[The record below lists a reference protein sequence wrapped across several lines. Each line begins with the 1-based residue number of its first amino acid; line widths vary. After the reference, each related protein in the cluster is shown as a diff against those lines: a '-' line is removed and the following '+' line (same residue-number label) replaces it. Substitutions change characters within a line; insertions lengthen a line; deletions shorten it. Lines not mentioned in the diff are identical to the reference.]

1 MEVGVRKIIGLAA
14 LARSGKDT
22 VASLLLQHRKVAA
35 YALADPVKIG
45 CQVLFGLTDEEAWSD
60 TVKEDEIPLWR
71 RSPRELF
78 QLTGT
83 DWMRTHNPEHWL
95 MRAELA
101 IDRPAIPANHTI
113 EPQLLDAK
121 APFKLAA
128 KAFFDLSDDQTW
140 NNTFYDTNDSFWGMT
155 PNQMFQLINS
165 LALIDFPDY
174 YEQRAQRPIA
184 LPTREIPFFDK
195 NEIIIIKDI
204 RFENEAAFIR
214 NHEGQIWHIV
224 RDSAEKINAHTSEL
238 GISVRNS
245 DIVIDNNGTLEQ
257 LADTVNKQW
266 QNCFGK

>member
-1 MEVGVRKIIGLAA
+1 MRKIIGLAA

-22 VASLLLQHRKVAA
+22 VASLLLQHKKVTA

-60 TVKEDEIPLWR
+60 RVKEKEIPLWR
-71 RSPRELF
+71 RSPREFF

-95 MRAELA
+95 MRAERA
-101 IDRPAIPANHTI
+101 IDPPTIPANHTT
-113 EPQLLDAK
+113 EPQLLDAN

-128 KAFFDLSDDQTW
+128 RAFFDLSDNQTW
-140 NNTFYDTNDSFWGMT
+140 DKTYYDKVDSFWCMA
-155 PNQMFQLINS
+155 PNQMFELINS
-165 LALIDFPDY
+165 LTLKDFPDY
-174 YEQRAQRPIA
+174 YNQRAQRPIA
-184 LPTREIPFFDK
+184 LPTREIPFIDK
-195 NEIIIIKDI
+195 NEVIIIKDI

-224 RDSAEKINAHTSEL
+224 RNNVEKVNAHRSEL
-238 GISVRNS
+238 GISVSNS

-257 LADTVNKQW
+257 LAAAVDKQW